1 MATTQMQVD
10 PAKLRKVADNIG
22 TVYTALR
29 NNCYTSKS
37 QIDSL
42 KNIWTGDAALT
53 FNQSFQTLL
62 DKCNESLLTIQSMVN
77 ALYESADA
85 YEKNEKAVQQEASKM
100 PKLPTNS
107 FR

>member
-1 MATTQMQVD
+1 MQVD
-10 PAKLRKVADNIG
+10 SARLRKLADNIG
-22 TVYTALR
+22 QIHTNLR
-29 NNCYTSKS
+29 NNCYSAKG

-42 KNIWTGDAALT
+42 KNVWTGEAAGT
-53 FNQSFQTLL
+53 FNQSFQVLL
-62 DKCNESLLTIQSMVN
+62 DHCSESLNTISNMVN

-85 YEKNEKAVQQEASKM
+85 YDRNEKAVQQEASKM